1 MTIWDLMRSPNGLM
15 ERKKKERSKIQD
27 RGKRNIYS
35 EWMGT
40 SKVHLEGTVREVGG
54 KSQGTRG
61 YPEGNVINGVKFYR
75 GKEE

>member
-1 MTIWDLMRSPNGLM
+1 MRSANELM
-15 ERKKKERSKIQD
+15 ERKKKERNKIQD

-54 KSQGTRG
+54 KSQVTRDS
-61 YPEGNVINGVKFYR
+61 PEGNAIKSVKFFR
-75 GKEE
+75 GKKE